1 MASYVKVGGWK
12 LADDKFLIIKKAD
25 KKSAAVVWD
34 CNGNILKA

>member
-25 KKSAAVVWD
+25 KKSTAVVWD
-34 CNGNILKA
+34 CNGNILQA